1 MNITKP
7 KRLSPG
13 DTIGIAAPASPP
25 GDPERIRYA
34 IDLVA
39 SLGFK
44 VKPGRHIFARDGY
57 LAGRDGMR
65 AADLENLFL
74 DDSVDGIFCI
84 RGGYGASRLL
94 PLLDFDAIC
103 AHPKVLMGYSDIT
116 ALLMGLH
123 ACCGLVTFHGQVANH
138 EFSPYT
144 LESFKKL
151 LLNPQ
156 PELALAAPPS
166 FESTPGRV
174 EWENRLRVLSPGRVR
189 GPLLGGNLTLVSHL
203 IGTPYLPDLT
213 GAILFLEDVG
223 EATYSIDRM
232 LTQLHLS
239 GTLDKIAG
247 LVFGKFTE
255 IRASEYP
262 QDRVLEEV
270 LAEYATG
277 LGIPALA
284 GMMIGHIDDQAVIPI
299 GCMAELDTDAKTLQL
314 LESAVI

>member
-1 MNITKP
+1 MIKP
-7 KRLSPG
+7 KRISPG
-13 DTIGIAAPASPP
+13 DTIGIVAPASPP

-34 IDLVA
+34 FDLVE

-44 VKPGRHIFARDGY
+44 VKAGKNVFARNGY
-57 LAGRDGMR
+57 LAGTDSERV
-65 AADLENLFL
+65 ADLNELFA
-74 DDSVDGIFCI
+74 DDTVDAIFCV

-94 PLLDFDAIC
+94 PMLDFDLIRAN
-103 AHPKVLMGYSDIT
+103 PKVLMGYSDIT
-116 ALLMGLH
+116 SLLMGIH

-151 LLNPQ
+151 LLDPQ
-156 PELALAAPPS
+156 PELALAAPPP
-166 FESTPGRV
+166 FEPAPGRV
-174 EWENRLRVLSPGRVR
+174 EWENRLRVLSPGCVR

-239 GTLDKIAG
+239 GALGKLAG
-247 LVFGKFTE
+247 LAFGKFTE
-255 IRASEYP
+255 IRPSEYP
-262 QDRVLEEV
+262 QDRVLEDV
-270 LAEYATG
+270 LAEYAQKWNIPTLYG
-277 LGIPALA
+277 L
-284 GMMIGHIDDQAVIPI
+284 MIGHIDDQAVLPV
-299 GCMAELDTDAKTLQL
+299 GCLAELDASGKSLRL
-314 LESAVI
+314 LEPAVI